1 MTRTNATTEGNA
13 TTKTRRHEEG
23 HEEEKVFSFVFS
35 WSRGPGWVLAC
46 LLWLSPDAFAATK
59 AIRAGKVIDAAGKVI
74 TNAVIVVDD
83 DRITSVGTAAPPAG
97 AEVIDLS
104 RYTIIPGM
112 IDVHT
117 HMTYFWD
124 GAPGTRPLGQPRRP
138 AGVTTVLAAEN
149 ARRTLDTGVT
159 TVRDLGASGEVDY
172 AMRDLINMGKMV
184 GPRMFVAGQGISAP
198 RAGAPALNF
207 REEAES
213 RVAAGS
219 DWVKIYGSRGSY
231 QSVDTT
237 QTVSFEDMKAAVDA
251 AHAKQRPVA
260 IHSYGPSG
268 VKDAVRAGADS
279 IEHGID
285 LDDETIADMVLRGT
299 VWVPTIDHNRY
310 YVEAKDEFGFAAD
323 TIPPLQAYIEKNLES
338 TRRAFKAG
346 VKIAMGSDAV
356 YSMFGQNTRELGW
369 FVKAGMTPA
378 QALASA
384 TTIPAALL
392 GHERDLG
399 AIAPGYFADIVAVDG
414 DPLADVNVL
423 ITGVRWV
430 MKGGAVVVDKT
441 RSGGT
446 GRSGGA
452 GR

>member
-1 MTRTNATTEGNA
+1 MATHILSA
-13 TTKTRRHEEG
+13 
-23 HEEEKVFSFVFS
+23 FVLI
-35 WSRGPGWVLAC
+35 VLCA
-46 LLWLSPDAFAATK
+46 LPARAATK
-59 AIRAGKVIDAAGKVI
+59 AIRAGRLIDAAGKAV
-74 TNAVIVVDD
+74 TNVVIVVDND
-83 DRITSVGTAAPPAG
+83 TIVSVGTGAPPAG
-97 AEVIDLS
+97 ADVIDLS
-104 RYTIIPGM
+104 RYTLVAGM

-117 HMTYFWD
+117 HMTYYWD

-159 TVRDLGASGEVDY
+159 TVRDLGASNEVDY
-172 AMRDLINMGKMV
+172 AMRDLINMGKMI
-184 GPRMFVAGQGISAP
+184 GPRMFVAGQGLSAARNGP
-198 RAGAPALNF
+198 PPDPETF
-207 REEAES
+207 RQQAEA
-213 RVAAGS
+213 RIAAGS
-219 DWVKIYGSRGSY
+219 DWVKIYASRGSF

-237 QTVSFEDMKAAVDA
+237 QTVSYETMKAAVDA
-251 AHAKQRPVA
+251 AHAKNHKVA

-279 IEHGID
+279 VEHGID
-285 LDDETIADMVLRGT
+285 LDDETIAEMVTRGT

-310 YVEAKDEFGFAAD
+310 YVDAKDEYGFAPD
-323 TIPPLQAYIEKNLES
+323 TIAPLQAYIEKNLES

-369 FVKAGMTPA
+369 LVKAGMTPA

-392 GHERDLG
+392 GMEKSLG

-414 DPLADVNVL
+414 DPLADVNAL
-423 ITGVRWV
+423 INSVRWV
-430 MKGGAVVVDKT
+430 MKGGQVVVDKT
-441 RSGGT
+441 K
-446 GRSGGA
+446 
-452 GR
+452 